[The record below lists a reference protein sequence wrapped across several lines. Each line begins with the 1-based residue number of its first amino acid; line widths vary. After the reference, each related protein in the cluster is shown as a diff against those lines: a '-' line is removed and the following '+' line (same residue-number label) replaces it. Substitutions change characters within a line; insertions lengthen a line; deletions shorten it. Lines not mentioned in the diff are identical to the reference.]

1 MKSRFTDQSKPFIV
15 WGRFSAMTQIPSA
28 RLSTLKPEYS
38 VSNIGSIDRFC
49 LRDSQG
55 ARGSR
60 TSSHALEHPFAF
72 LQKRV
77 GRFLEIVHAHRV
89 DFVRQRRL
97 KRARGNLLHGEI
109 ERHLRVVDRVRRQV
123 S

>member
-60 TSSHALEHPFAF
+60 MSSHALEHPFAF

-77 GRFLEIVHAHRV
+77 GRFPIGRAPVWTPVTHAQLV
-89 DFVRQRRL
+89 CL
-97 KRARGNLLHGEI
+97 SL
-109 ERHLRVVDRVRRQV
+109 
-123 S
+123 